1 MRLVKNGLEH
11 QLSAI
16 LNAMGIPAEAVLEP
30 IVSLRL
36 AIQQTRDPA
45 LRADLRTAEV
55 ALRRAVGPRVPKRAA
70 ARLLATS
77 VTALDRWV
85 DRGCLPV
92 VASPHGGT
100 RLSVESG
107 PLLDLATRVRLLR
120 RSGRSRGLLA
130 QAIRELGWPD
140 RGGRLVLSFE
150 VARLPRPNVSLDDL
164 QRQFAETT
172 PGERVLQLAALN
184 RSLNALA
191 RGAR

>member
-1 MRLVKNGLEH
+1 MI
-11 QLSAI
+11 ST
-16 LNAMGIPAEAVLEP
+16 EAVLEP

-36 AIQQTRDPA
+36 AIQQTRDPT
-45 LRADLRTAEV
+45 LRADLRAAEV

-70 ARLLATS
+70 ARLLVTS
-77 VTALDRWV
+77 VTAIDRWV

-92 VASPHGGT
+92 VASPHGGN
-100 RLSVESG
+100 RLAIESG

-130 QAIRELGWPD
+130 QAIHELGWPD
-140 RGGRLVLSFE
+140 RGGRLVLSFD

-172 PGERVLQLAALN
+172 PGERVLQLVALN

-191 RGAR
+191 RGAS